1 MTPIREL
8 PQFRQDCKRF
18 QNAITNAKTDDDKQ
32 KLTSLYKDFLIK
44 ASSVDTSIDGI
55 KTDFKDSV
63 FTHKHLVDELTQARL
78 RIENFIKS
86 NIT

>member
-8 PQFRQDCKRF
+8 PQFRKDCKRF
-18 QNAITNAKTDDDKQ
+18 QDAILRAKSEEDKQ

-44 ASSVDTSIDGI
+44 ASLVDNSIDGI
-55 KTDFKDSV
+55 KSDFKDSV
-63 FTHKHLVDELTQARL
+63 FTHKQLVDELTRARV
-78 RIENFIKS
+78 RVENFIKH